1 MKVRAWHERLKEWLS
16 DELITQFI
24 VVYGGELIV
33 PRGIILVWCTGSKDK
48 NRVEIFDGDKLRTDK
63 EVVFE
68 VFWSRKLARWSA
80 RTPNV
85 YHMGYGK
92 EFYKSLTWLS
102 ARGIIVGNKFENPEM
117 VTK

>member
-33 PRGIILVWCTGSKDK
+33 PRGIILVWCTDSKDK
-48 NRVEIFDGDKLRTDK
+48 NGVEIFDGDKLRTDK

-85 YHMGYGK
+85 YRMGYGK

-102 ARGIIVGNKFENPEM
+102 ARGIIVGNKFENPELLE
-117 VTK
+117 V